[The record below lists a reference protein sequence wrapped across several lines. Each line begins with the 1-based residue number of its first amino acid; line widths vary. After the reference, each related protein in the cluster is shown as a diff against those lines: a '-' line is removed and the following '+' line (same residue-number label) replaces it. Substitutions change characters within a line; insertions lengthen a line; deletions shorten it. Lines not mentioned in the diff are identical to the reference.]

1 MLFCCFVVLWWY
13 LNLNYCLNSWQLLYL
28 VKCTM
33 VKPSEE
39 KMKKDL
45 INQSLS
51 EFMSLQ
57 YEQIMIVHYD
67 DLDFK
72 YQLKILT
79 HVLAHALV
87 KHKLH

>member
-1 MLFCCFVVLWWY
+1 
-13 LNLNYCLNSWQLLYL
+13 
-28 VKCTM
+28 
-33 VKPSEE
+33 
-39 KMKKDL
+39 
-45 INQSLS
+45 
-51 EFMSLQ
+51 MSLQ

-79 HVLAHALV
+79 HVLTHALV